1 MPGSYFVLLY
11 LQTWANKIKEDA
23 MTFWET
29 FNAEQLFLK
38 KAKEI
43 IDTVKEHPEG
53 KYLDTEAMEEYSIGI
68 VYCGFAFEAILNIM
82 LRTYDQDLFI
92 AKQRDCIKS
101 KLKLLKKE
109 IGISFDKSNEPWSS
123 IDELVGARNWL
134 AHYKYQKPGLVGS
147 EGYAKT
153 ADTKTGE
160 IYDTEPIYAPK
171 KTLTKE
177 NLIRYYNSVLIGSR
191 EIAAKIGVKNELM
204 FLWNEEYEP
213 FIYG

>member
-1 MPGSYFVLLY
+1 M
-11 LQTWANKIKEDA
+11 
-23 MTFWET
+23 
-29 FNAEQLFLK
+29 
-38 KAKEI
+38 
-43 IDTVKEHPEG
+43 DTVKEYPEG
-53 KYLDTEAMEEYSIGI
+53 EYLDTEAMEEYSIGI

-92 AKQRDCIKS
+92 AKQRDCIKD

-109 IGISFDKSNEPWSS
+109 IGISFDRSNEPWNS
-123 IDELVGARNWL
+123 IIELVDARNWL
-134 AHYKYQKPGLVGS
+134 AHYKYQDPGLVGS

-153 ADTKTGE
+153 VDTKTGK

-191 EIAAKIGVKNELM
+191 EIAEKMGVKNEFM

-213 FIYG
+213 IIYG